1 MPRGIFDAARFYA
14 VLDDHRVSRNF
25 TWKQVAEES
34 GVPASTLTRMAQGK
48 RPDVDSLAALL
59 HWSGESADSFMKVA
73 DASNQP
79 TSNALVN
86 VAAQFRADPNLSP
99 EAKKTIEAALK
110 ALYSH
115 FTENSQS

>member
-1 MPRGIFDAARFYA
+1 
-14 VLDDHRVSRNF
+14 
-25 TWKQVAEES
+25 
-34 GVPASTLTRMAQGK
+34 
-48 RPDVDSLAALL
+48 
-59 HWSGESADSFMKVA
+59 MKVA